1 MIVAPADFNEKIAQ
15 FLREGQILEKKS
27 TNTPLVSEQINR
39 YSLIQKLLNWQRWK
53 LVASHYCCSCHM
65 Q

>member
-27 TNTPLVSEQINR
+27 TNTPLVSELKVYQI
-39 YSLIQKLLNWQRWK
+39 
-53 LVASHYCCSCHM
+53 
-65 Q
+65 